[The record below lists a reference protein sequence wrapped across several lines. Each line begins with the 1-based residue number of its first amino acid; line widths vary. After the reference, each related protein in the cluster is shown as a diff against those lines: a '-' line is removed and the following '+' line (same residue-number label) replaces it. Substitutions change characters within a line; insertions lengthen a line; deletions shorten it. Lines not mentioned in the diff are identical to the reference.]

1 MNEEMKMRFDKLEV
15 QDGDI
20 VFVSLG
26 KDASA
31 EFKAQFMGNL
41 KVMKED
47 IFKQTEKTIF
57 FFVTVGDVS
66 FSQVRPQEVA
76 CA

>member
-1 MNEEMKMRFDKLEV
+1 MNEMRAKFDRLEV

-26 KDASA
+26 KDATP
-31 EFKAQFMGNL
+31 EFKASFMMNL

-47 IFKQTEKTIF
+47 IYKQTEKTVF
-57 FFVTVGDVS
+57 FFVTVGDVEI
-66 FSQVRPQEVA
+66 SQVRPQEVA